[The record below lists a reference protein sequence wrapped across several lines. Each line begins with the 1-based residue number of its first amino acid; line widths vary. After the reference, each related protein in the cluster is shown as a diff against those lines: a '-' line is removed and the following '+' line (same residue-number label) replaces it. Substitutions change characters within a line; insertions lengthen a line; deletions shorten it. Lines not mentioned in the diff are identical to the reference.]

1 MYQLNEALSLSKFIR
16 MVIHGRFCMVQA
28 SILAE
33 SGSSTA
39 NIASNGHPKN
49 GIVQAAGYT
58 NAAFMGSANS
68 LSSTS
73 TMLNRPNPSR

>member
-1 MYQLNEALSLSKFIR
+1 
-16 MVIHGRFCMVQA
+16 MVIHGRFCTVQA

-33 SGSSTA
+33 SGSSAT

-58 NAAFMGSANS
+58 NAAFMGSTNS
-68 LSSTS
+68 LSSIS
-73 TMLNRPNPSR
+73 TVINPSR

>member
-1 MYQLNEALSLSKFIR
+1 
-16 MVIHGRFCMVQA
+16 VWQA

-39 NIASNGHPKN
+39 NTASNGHTKN

-58 NAAFMGSANS
+58 NAAFVGSASS
-68 LSSTS
+68 LGNIASVA
-73 TMLNRPNPSR
+73 SRSKPTR